1 MSSVTDW
8 ESPLTSVNGYVPLF
22 TGSTLMAVSKSGRMS
37 LQLGLSGTGVG
48 TQAAALKAS
57 PLAMLQAKNATRAA
71 AVTNA
76 PISTVRD
83 NCVDMNRSLLPI
95 RTSRALANQ
104 KAAAFSE
111 EDSG

>member
-1 MSSVTDW
+1 
-8 ESPLTSVNGYVPLF
+8 
-22 TGSTLMAVSKSGRMS
+22 MAVSRPKSAQS
-37 LQLGLSGTGVG
+37 LLPPTGVG
-48 TQAAALKAS
+48 VGSQAVALNTSLPAT
-57 PLAMLQAKNATRAA
+57 LQAKNATRAA

-83 NCVDMNRSLLPI
+83 NCVEMNRSLLPI